1 MFFFLSPSGNLASP
15 VRGEIFRFTRPVCG
29 FLGATFTYPAYVISE
44 KGNLLENLPTWR
56 RFFRTPRENIDA
68 IIGFVM
74 ERRINGK
81 RQYSEYA
88 SSALFANAEPRE
100 LLRTKPLIF
109 EEARVRFRHK
119 HPWGTSWAGQFW
131 QIVHTLSFQDIH

>member
-1 MFFFLSPSGNLASP
+1 
-15 VRGEIFRFTRPVCG
+15 
-29 FLGATFTYPAYVISE
+29 
-44 KGNLLENLPTWR
+44 
-56 RFFRTPRENIDA
+56 
-68 IIGFVM
+68 M
-74 ERRINGK
+74 ERRIYGK

>member
-1 MFFFLSPSGNLASP
+1 
-15 VRGEIFRFTRPVCG
+15 
-29 FLGATFTYPAYVISE
+29 
-44 KGNLLENLPTWR
+44 
-56 RFFRTPRENIDA
+56 
-68 IIGFVM
+68 M

-119 HPWGTSWAGQFW
+119 HLWGTSWAGQFW